1 MSVKK
6 KQLSVDEMEK
16 VTGGARTFE
25 KVPNPDE
32 MESGGGWLKVYVN
45 GVLEATYE
53 YENEMYLEALM
64 CSLLNMDGYSKGYKA
79 G

>member
-25 KVPNPDE
+25 SVPNPDG
-32 MESGGGWLKVYVN
+32 SGWLKVYVN
-45 GVLEATYE
+45 GVLRQHT
-53 YENEMYLEALM
+53 
-64 CSLLNMDGYSKGYKA
+64 NMKMKCTWKRSCVHY
-79 G
+79 

>member
-25 KVPNPDE
+25 SVPNPDG
-32 MESGGGWLKVYVN
+32 SGWLKVYVN

-53 YENEMYLEALM
+53 YENEMYIIDQRVANERIVPGSAHVFII
-64 CSLLNMDGYSKGYKA
+64 
-79 G
+79 

>member
-25 KVPNPDE
+25 SVPNPDG
-32 MESGGGWLKVYVN
+32 SGWLKVYVN
-45 GVLEATYE
+45 GRKLIESFLILEIF
-53 YENEMYLEALM
+53 
-64 CSLLNMDGYSKGYKA
+64 SLPRN
-79 G
+79 

>member
-25 KVPNPDE
+25 SVPNPDG
-32 MESGGGWLKVYVN
+32 SGSGWLKVYVN

>member
-25 KVPNPDE
+25 SVPNPDG
-32 MESGGGWLKVYVN
+32 SGWLKVYVN

-53 YENEMYLEALM
+53 YENEMYLEELM
-64 CSLLNMDGYSKGYKA
+64 FSLLLNMDGYSKGYKA

>member
-16 VTGGARTFE
+16 VTGGARVFE
-25 KVPNPDE
+25 TVPNPDG
-32 MESGGGWLKVYVN
+32 SGSGWLKVYVN

-53 YENEMYLEALM
+53 YENEMYLEDLIF
-64 CSLLNMDGYSKGYKA
+64 SLLLNMDGYKA